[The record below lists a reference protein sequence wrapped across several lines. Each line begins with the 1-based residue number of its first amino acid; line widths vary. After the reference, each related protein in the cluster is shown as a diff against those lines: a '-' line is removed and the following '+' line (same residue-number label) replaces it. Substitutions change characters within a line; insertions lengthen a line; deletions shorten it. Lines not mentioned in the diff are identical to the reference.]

1 MIFALNVIMAINNP
15 FHKPFISHDL
25 DNKLLIAEI
34 SLVER
39 TSK

>member
-1 MIFALNVIMAINNP
+1 MIFALNIIMAINKA

-25 DNKLLIAEI
+25 DNKLLIAKI

-39 TSK
+39 KFK